1 MLFRN
6 KGILYAFFYFWLYL
20 WRSLLTFIFS
30 TNLMIFKR
38 ILQKARRK
46 TRKMDVIKTESKIVI
61 VIMRRIVKG
70 RRVET
75 EIGRRVRIG
84 NETAI
89 IEIVIGTVAENV
101 VRKGNVRE
109 MIWMMMIIITE
120 VETVTGTDSVLQF
133 LFMF

>member
-61 VIMRRIVKG
+61 VIVRRIVKG

-75 EIGRRVRIG
+75 EIGRRVRIV

>member
-1 MLFRN
+1 
-6 KGILYAFFYFWLYL
+6 
-20 WRSLLTFIFS
+20 
-30 TNLMIFKR
+30 MIFKR

-61 VIMRRIVKG
+61 VIVRRIVKG

-109 MIWMMMIIITE
+109 MIWMMMMIIITE